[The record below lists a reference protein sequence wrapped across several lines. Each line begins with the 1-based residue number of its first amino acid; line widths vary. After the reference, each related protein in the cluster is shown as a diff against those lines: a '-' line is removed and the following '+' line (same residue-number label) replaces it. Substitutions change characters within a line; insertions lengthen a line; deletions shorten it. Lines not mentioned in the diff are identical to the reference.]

1 MNIDFLDTEIKNFY
15 PYRRNR
21 CCPSFVINNVSFSE
35 IKEYVEEQ
43 GFRMD
48 NHISWENEQGLC
60 FTYSD
65 HTLYI
70 GNKMIGR
77 SW

>member
-1 MNIDFLDTEIKNFY
+1 MKIDFLNIGIKNFY
-15 PYRRNR
+15 SYRSNR
-21 CCPSFVINNVSFSE
+21 CSHSFVIDHVPFNE
-35 IKEYVEEQ
+35 IKEYIEEQ

-48 NHISWENEQGLC
+48 NHISWENKYGLC

-65 HTLYI
+65 HSLYI